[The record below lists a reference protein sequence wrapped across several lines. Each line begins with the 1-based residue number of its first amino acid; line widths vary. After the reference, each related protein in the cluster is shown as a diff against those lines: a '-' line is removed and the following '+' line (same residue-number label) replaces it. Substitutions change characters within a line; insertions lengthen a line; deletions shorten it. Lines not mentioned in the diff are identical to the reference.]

1 MAAKFRHIAFM
12 SQNAPRLRLFYES
25 LFNMKRPKSE
35 IPSPE
40 ADAAGLAFGYPMLAS
55 KHLAKAFNN
64 TVWGL
69 DGNIGVAFLRRR
81 PGYRGGMDH
90 FGFEVDDIESVCAR
104 IKEKYPGIGVVK
116 RPAARTFAAYSTHD
130 LEGNIFDLAQPSGE
144 KRYQNW
150 AGQETPPARYIS
162 HFTIRAM
169 NPAALSDFYVDAY
182 GLQAESK
189 ALEDPNFYVTDG
201 KVTLVLAPW
210 KIEDYRETEHR
221 GPGLDHVGFKV
232 ESLDAFKQDVEILRE
247 VDPEWLS
254 PQAPNLVSEHKV
266 VVGLLASC
274 RHGQH
279 QVADPEGNFLDV
291 SE

>member
-1 MAAKFRHIAFM
+1 MRLCSIVVFLFSFGVEGSLYAQPRHLYSSAAVSGMHLPVWSAKD
-12 SQNAPRLRLFYES
+12 LGLFHKY
-25 LFNMKRPKSE
+25 
-35 IPSPE
+35 
-40 ADAAGLAFGYPMLAS
+40 GLNVDVVVIS
-55 KHLAKAFNN
+55 
-64 TVWGL
+64 
-69 DGNIGVAFLRRR
+69 GVAFLRRR
-81 PGYRGGMDH
+81 PEYRGGMDH

-104 IKEKYPGIGVVK
+104 IKEKYPAIGVVK

-130 LEGNIFDLAQPSGE
+130 LEGKIFDLAQPSGQ

-150 AGQETPPARYIS
+150 AGQQTPPARYIS

-169 NPAALSDFYVDAY
+169 NPAALADFYLDAY
-182 GLQAESK
+182 GLQTEWK
-189 ALEDPNFYVTDG
+189 ALEDPNFYLTDG

-210 KIEDYRETEHR
+210 KIEDYRATEHR

-254 PQAPNLVSEHKV
+254 PQTPNLVSEHKV
-266 VVGLLASC
+266 VVALLASC